1 VLTVGARQRKRI
13 TRGENP
19 AVRAV
24 RVECAVAAVVLLI
37 TAALTGSEPP
47 AAD

>member
-1 VLTVGARQRKRI
+1 
-13 TRGENP
+13 
-19 AVRAV
+19 VRAV